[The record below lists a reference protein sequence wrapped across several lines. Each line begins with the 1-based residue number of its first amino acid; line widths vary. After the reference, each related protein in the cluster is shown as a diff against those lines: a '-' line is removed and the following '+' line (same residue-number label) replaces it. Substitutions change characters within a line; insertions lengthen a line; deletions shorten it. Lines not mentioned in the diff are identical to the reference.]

1 MFGVLLQS
9 PEEMAA
15 AEKELCAA
23 TAELTAV
30 RTKKNA
36 LITEQKEIEKALPK
50 LATRISKLQMEL
62 TSFVAL
68 KVRVAPYPLLLLWW
82 FGIGK
87 RLCLQ

>member
-1 MFGVLLQS
+1 MFGALMQS

-15 AEKELCAA
+15 AEKELYAA

-68 KVRVAPYPLLLLWW
+68 KVCVV
-82 FGIGK
+82 
-87 RLCLQ
+87 